1 MKFLFLGSAAGL
13 MASAAN
19 AFTLTM
25 GTGNTY
31 GRLFRISTWGE
42 SHGGGVGV
50 TLDGCPPRIP
60 LTREEIQ
67 VDLDR
72 RRPGQSR
79 ITTPRNE
86 ADAIEILSGVTPD
99 GITIGTPIG
108 MLVRNKDQRS
118 GDYLDNDMKVA
129 YRPSHADATYDAKYG
144 VRAIAGGGR
153 SSARETIGRV
163 AAGAVARKILDKY
176 NGIEVLA
183 YVSKVQDIEATNVDY
198 STFTMEEVDSNIVR
212 CPDEAAAEKMLE
224 RIDEIRKSGNSIG
237 GVVTCVARNVPAGI
251 GAPVFDKL
259 EADLAKACMSI
270 PAAKGFESGDGFA
283 GTLLTGKDHNDEF
296 YIDPETGAT
305 RTRTNRSGGIQGGIS
320 NGEDIVVHV
329 AFKPTSTIGQAQKT
343 VTRDGQEVEL
353 RGKGRHDP
361 CVLPRAVPM
370 VEAMVA
376 LTLVDHLMMQQAQC
390 ELFPNEAAVE
400 DLPNPMGTT
409 AHREGGPA
417 QGEVECVG
425 GSPVDQRID
434 EE

>member
-1 MKFLFLGSAAGL
+1 MGGAV
-13 MASAAN
+13 
-19 AFTLTM
+19 AFRSPMTM
-25 GTGNTY
+25 GTGNSF
-31 GRLFRISTWGE
+31 GKVFKISTWGE

-50 TLDGCPPRIP
+50 VLDGCPPRIP
-60 LTREEIQ
+60 ISREEIQ
-67 VDLDR
+67 KDLDR

-86 ADAIEILSGVTPD
+86 ADAVEIISGLNPESVSL
-99 GITIGTPIG
+99 GTPIA

-118 GDYLDNDMKVA
+118 SDYLDNDMKVA

-163 AAGAVARKILDKY
+163 AAGAIARKILRNY
-176 NGIEVLA
+176 NDIEVLA
-183 YVSKVQDIEATNVDY
+183 YVSKVQDIGSNVNHDA
-198 STFTMEEVDSNIVR
+198 FTMEDVDANMVR

-237 GVVTCVARNVPAGI
+237 GVVTCVARNVPAGL

-270 PAAKGFESGDGFA
+270 PAAKGFESGSGFE
-283 GTLLTGKDHNDEF
+283 GTLLSGKEHNDEF
-296 YIDPETGAT
+296 YIDQETGAT
-305 RTRTNRSGGIQGGIS
+305 RTKTNRSGGIQGGIS
-320 NGEDIVVHV
+320 NGENIVVKV
-329 AFKPTSTIGQAQKT
+329 AFKPTSTIGQVQAT
-343 VTRDGQEVEL
+343 VTREGEEVEL

-376 LTLVDHLMMQQAQC
+376 LTLVDHLMMQKAQC
-390 ELFPNEAAVE
+390 ELFPNETPLE
-400 DLPNPMGTT
+400 LQPNPMGST
-409 AHREGGPA
+409 AVRVGGPHFAHSELSSTPVA
-417 QGEVECVG
+417 QRV
-425 GSPVDQRID
+425 D